1 MADVKVVKKTSEEKG
16 LARPAMFDFPLMRH
30 NLFTMNPFAM
40 MRDFLHETDR
50 FYAKGSMEKAEWWA
64 PVVEAKRADGNF
76 VVTAEL
82 PGLKKEEV
90 KVQVLEDTL
99 TVEGERKQEK
109 EEKSEEYYRSERS
122 YGRFY
127 RSIPLPEGADVDKAK
142 AEFSNGL
149 LRVSIPCAEVKQ
161 KVKEIPVQETKS
173 TA

>member
-1 MADVKVVKKTSEEKG
+1 MADVKVVKKTSEEKEM
-16 LARPAMFDFPLMRH
+16 ARPSLFDFPLMRH

-40 MRDFLHETDR
+40 MRDFLHEMDR
-50 FYAKGSMEKAEWWA
+50 FYAKAPTEKADWWA
-64 PVVEAKRADGNF
+64 PVVEARRADGNF

-90 KVQVLEDTL
+90 KVQVTEDALTL
-99 TVEGERKQEK
+99 EGERKQEK

-122 YGRFY
+122 YGHFY
-127 RSIPLPEGADVDKAK
+127 RSIPLPEGADVDQAK

-149 LRVSIPCAEVKQ
+149 LRISIPCAEVKQ
-161 KVKEIPVQETKS
+161 KVKEIPVQEAKS

>member
-50 FYAKGSMEKAEWWA
+50 FYTKGSMEKAEWWA

-149 LRVSIPCAEVKQ
+149 LRVSIPCAEMKQ